1 MTPTN
6 LNNTLFLALTVS
18 KIKYVLRA
26 AWQKVWKE
34 YCHPERSEG
43 SFGILDNVEE
53 ILPPPTA
60 GLRMIGYRV
69 APYGRNPTY
78 SEKGR

>member
-34 YCHPERSEG
+34 YCQPERSEG
-43 SFGILDNVEE
+43 SFRFFPANGGV
-53 ILPPPTA
+53 
-60 GLRMIGYRV
+60 RMIGCRV
-69 APYGRNPTY
+69 TPYGRNPTY